1 MRFSDLDFPQEVFRS
16 FQDLLRHVSLVE
28 DQCRTGQYALQSD
41 KNSALNTVRLEL
53 EELVRLFVKRV
64 TVTFPVAQ
72 KDDDRVVEF
81 IAIAFLDEKFI
92 QLDWEMSNEWSE
104 NPLET
109 VISGTR
115 NAGTEIFDRIDA
127 LSPERVADRIYAVL
141 YFLILSLGFAGRYD
155 AQTDSVILQQYQKS
169 LTAILEKSFDLSD
182 IAGQAGHQDFSVSGI
197 TASRSYLPTARS
209 YNVTALGLIA
219 AVVICVQIYWFYRT
233 YELAPMAQSIIELGY

>member
-1 MRFSDLDFPQEVFRS
+1 MRFSDLDFPQEVSRS
-16 FQDLLRHVSLVE
+16 FQDLLRRVSLVE
-28 DQCRTGQYALQSD
+28 DQCRTGQYALQTD
-41 KNSALNTVRLEL
+41 KNDALNTVRLEL
-53 EELVRLFVKRV
+53 EELVGLFVKRV

-72 KDDDRVVEF
+72 KDADRVVEF

-109 VISGTR
+109 VIFGTR

-127 LSPERVADRIYAVL
+127 LSPERAADRIYAVL

-155 AQTDSVILQQYQKS
+155 AQTDRVILQQYQKS

-182 IAGQAGHQDFSVSGI
+182 IAEQAGHQDFSVSGI
-197 TASRSYLPTARS
+197 TSSRSYLPTARS

-219 AVVICVQIYWFYRT
+219 AAVICVQIYWFYLT
-233 YELAPMAQSIIELGY
+233 YELVPVARSIIELGY

>member
-16 FQDLLRHVSLVE
+16 FQDLLRHVALVE

-41 KNSALNTVRLEL
+41 KNAALNTVRLEL

-72 KDDDRVVEF
+72 KDADRVVEF

-155 AQTDSVILQQYQKS
+155 SQTDRVILQQYQKS
-169 LTAILEKSFDLSD
+169 LIAILEKSFDLSD

-197 TASRSYLPTARS
+197 TASRSYLPTTRS

-233 YELAPMAQSIIELGY
+233 YELAPVAQSIIELGY

>member
-64 TVTFPVAQ
+64 IVTFPVAQ
-72 KDDDRVVEF
+72 KDADRVVEF

-233 YELAPMAQSIIELGY
+233 YELAPVAQSIIELGY

>member
-72 KDDDRVVEF
+72 KDADRVVEF

>member
-1 MRFSDLDFPQEVFRS
+1 MRFSDLDFPQEVSRS

-28 DQCRTGQYALQSD
+28 DQCRTGQYALQTD
-41 KNSALNTVRLEL
+41 KSAALNMVRLEL

-64 TVTFPVAQ
+64 IVTFPVAQ
-72 KDDDRVVEF
+72 KDADRVVEF

-109 VISGTR
+109 EIFGTR

-155 AQTDSVILQQYQKS
+155 AHTDRVILQQYQKS
-169 LTAILEKSFDLSD
+169 LTAILEKSFGLSD
-182 IAGQAGHQDFSVSGI
+182 IAEQAGHQDFSVSGI

-219 AVVICVQIYWFYRT
+219 AAVICVQIYWLYRT
-233 YELAPMAQSIIELGY
+233 YDLVPVARSIIELGY

>member
-72 KDDDRVVEF
+72 KDADRVVEF

-233 YELAPMAQSIIELGY
+233 YELAPVAQSIIELGY